1 VDLRDRRELNNGF
14 GNALTVAVE
23 LTVTPMIFGFF
34 GYLLDGR
41 LGTRPVFM
49 LVFFL
54 FVLGYVVW
62 KQFGLYSKTM
72 DREQARMLSGH
83 RHEDEQ

>member
-1 VDLRDRRELNNGF
+1 VDLRDRRELNNGA
-14 GNALTVAVE
+14 GNALNRAVE

-41 LGTRPVFM
+41 LGSRPIFM

-54 FVLGYVVW
+54 LVLGYVVW
-62 KQFGLYSKTM
+62 KHYGYYSATM
-72 DREQARMLSGH
+72 DEEQRKLTGPRREAPS
-83 RHEDEQ
+83 